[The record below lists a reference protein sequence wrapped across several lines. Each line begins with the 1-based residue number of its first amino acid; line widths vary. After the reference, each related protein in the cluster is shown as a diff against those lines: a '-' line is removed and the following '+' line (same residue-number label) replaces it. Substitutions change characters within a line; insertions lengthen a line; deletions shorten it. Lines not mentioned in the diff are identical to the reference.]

1 MRRAPRIA
9 TVTTTTTTTTSAS
22 DAEPSR
28 SEGARKESRVPDANA
43 CAQRSRHALRC
54 LLRIVPSGRRSGSG
68 ESL

>member
-1 MRRAPRIA
+1 MRRAPRIQ
-9 TVTTTTTTTTSAS
+9 TVTTTAAAAAAG
-22 DAEPSR
+22 DAEPSK

-54 LLRIVPSGRRSGSG
+54 LLRIVPTGRRSGSG